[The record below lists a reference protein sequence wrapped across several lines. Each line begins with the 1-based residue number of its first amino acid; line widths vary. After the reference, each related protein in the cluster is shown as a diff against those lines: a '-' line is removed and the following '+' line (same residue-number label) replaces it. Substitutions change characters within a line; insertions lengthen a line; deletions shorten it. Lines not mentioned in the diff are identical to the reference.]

1 MTKRSRRRT
10 RLTAKERNKAKE
22 IREEWEALA
31 GSTTPADRASAER
44 GVKILYTEA
53 GFDQPE
59 IAWETSPGAAF
70 QDGSRTSG
78 LARYLTGFMGSFS
91 GGDGHQFSL
100 KRRVDEAVDRAV
112 DEDLL
117 EEIFAV
123 ISDPIDERFRQ
134 VVETPVVAAA
144 KLHLPPRRWAN
155 CHSHWIP
162 ICRWNTIGGPSVGLA
177 LEPTAGWIAANELF
191 EALGVIESP
200 IITGYSLL
208 RRSSPWWW
216 PSDEAVLL
224 LERPRTIR
232 SDRDGNIH
240 AASGKAITYRDRW
253 GLHVRHG
260 EVLDNPR
267 RRAWKYP
274 MGGSIRRGTTVVS
287 PIDGIRL

>member
-10 RLTAKERNKAKE
+10 RLTAKEWNKAKE
-22 IREEWEALA
+22 IRAEWEALA

-59 IAWETSPGAAF
+59 ITWKASPGAAF
-70 QDGSRTSG
+70 QGGSRVFGVETC
-78 LARYLTGFMGSFS
+78 LTGYMGSIG
-91 GGDGHQFSL
+91 GGDGDEFSL
-100 KRRVDEAVDRAV
+100 KRRVDEAVGLAV
-112 DEDLL
+112 DDDLL
-117 EEIFAV
+117 EEIFTEIA
-123 ISDPIDERFRQ
+123 DPIDKRFRQ

-144 KLHLPPRRWAN
+144 KLYVPPRRWAN

-162 ICRWNTIGGPSVGLA
+162 LNSWNTIGGPSVGLA
-177 LEPTAGWIAANELF
+177 LEPTPGWIAANGLL

-216 PSDEAVLL
+216 PRDDVVLL

-232 SDRDGNIH
+232 TDRDGNIH

-253 GLHVRHG
+253 GLHVHHG
-260 EVLDNPR
+260 KVLDNPR
-267 RRAWKYP
+267 RWAWKYP
-274 MGGSIRRGTTVVS
+274 MGGSVRRRTTVLS